1 MAQDG
6 TLSFEA
12 LDEWYTKAVATV
24 QAKGRMWSDYIF
36 GEKLRYAP
44 ADPDGTWPCVAV
56 RRFLEK
62 YQSDTLERAIATEVY
77 NSRGVHTPDA
87 GASERALSEHY
98 DQLASSM
105 EIEYPST
112 ARMLRNIAQDYR
124 RDADSEGKR
133 HEIEQ
138 DTEYHM

>member
-1 MAQDG
+1 
-6 TLSFEA
+6 
-12 LDEWYTKAVATV
+12 
-24 QAKGRMWSDYIF
+24 
-36 GEKLRYAP
+36 
-44 ADPDGTWPCVAV
+44 
-56 RRFLEK
+56 
-62 YQSDTLERAIATEVY
+62 
-77 NSRGVHTPDA
+77 
-87 GASERALSEHY
+87 
-98 DQLASSM
+98 M